1 MMDVKRGRVELERG
15 KVKGILDGFGEVLW
29 AHLEEEVQILGA
41 VSAGCCCCVV
51 REMWGRRVRAN
62 CVKN

>member
-29 AHLEEEVQILGA
+29 AHLAEEVEVLGA
-41 VSAGCCCCVV
+41 VSGCAVTV
-51 REMWGRRVRAN
+51 DELIAMESQG
-62 CVKN
+62 